1 MTKQSLY
8 VAELVFNLNRFV
20 DDKISS
26 LPTTILDEI
35 PDQCFIGQSITGGY
49 SALTGLYA
57 DKEVLTAFAV
67 KYSKIELEKYDSIVP
82 ELAADF
88 MNLHN
93 GLFLVNLSESE
104 HIESSLL
111 PPMMNPDEKLSAS
124 ESQTTYLMPVEFDF
138 GVINFIL
145 SE

>member
-26 LPTTILDEI
+26 LPTTILDKM
-35 PDQCFIGQSITGGY
+35 PDQCFIGQSITGDY
-49 SALTGLYA
+49 QAVTGVYGDEDA
-57 DKEVLTAFAV
+57 LTAFAV
-67 KYSKIELEKYDSIVP
+67 KYSKIELERYDSIVP

-93 GLFLVNLSESE
+93 GLFLVNLSEAE

-111 PPMMNPDEKLSAS
+111 PPMMNPEETLSAS
-124 ESQTTYLMPVEFDF
+124 DSQTIYLMPVEFEF
-138 GVINFIL
+138 GIINFVL